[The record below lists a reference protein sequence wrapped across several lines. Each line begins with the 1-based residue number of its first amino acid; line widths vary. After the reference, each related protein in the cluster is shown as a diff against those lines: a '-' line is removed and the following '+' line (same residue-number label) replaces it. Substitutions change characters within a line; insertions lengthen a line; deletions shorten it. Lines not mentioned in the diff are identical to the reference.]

1 MRSARGIG
9 SVYQPTYVDKQT
21 RERKKSA
28 VWWISYYHKGKKCRE
43 SSRDDRIDPETSKVV
58 NEGTSHAAAV
68 KLLKKRLGE
77 VAQGRPAGRDVE
89 RTTFGELAGMLVA
102 DYKANGRR
110 SLERIE
116 GALSHL
122 RAYFE
127 DECRA
132 MDITSDRI
140 TAYQASR
147 LDAGAAAATIN
158 RELAAL
164 KRALKLAE
172 IAGKLA
178 ARPHVSMLHEAN
190 RRKGFFEA
198 EEFRAVLAELPVTDA
213 EVEAFRA
220 RRRNEGLTSAKIN
233 HELGMVKL
241 AAADIRPVLEV
252 AYTTGWRIASEILT
266 RQKHHVDLEAG
277 WLRLDPGE
285 SKNGEGRMFP
295 LTPELRATLGRQL
308 ERTRAI
314 EKETGQIIPWLFHRE
329 GRPVG
334 SFRKVWMSACERA
347 GLAGKIPHDFRR
359 TAVRNLERA
368 GVPRSAAMAMVGHR
382 TQSIYS
388 RYAIADETMLKDG
401 AVRLAALH
409 AADAQRPAKVIP
421 LRSTGG

>member
-9 SVYQPTYVDKQT
+9 SVYQPSYVDKQT

-43 SSRDDRIDPETSKVV
+43 SSRDDRIDDTGKIA

-89 RTTFGELAGMLVA
+89 RTTFGELAEMLVA

-110 SLERIE
+110 SLGRIE

-122 RAYFE
+122 RAYFQ
-127 DECRA
+127 DDCRA

-140 TAYQASR
+140 TAYKAYR
-147 LDAGAAAATIN
+147 LDSGAAAATIN

-164 KRALKLAE
+164 KRSLKLAE

-178 ARPHVSMLHEAN
+178 ARPHVAMLHEAN

-198 EEFRAVLAELPVTDA
+198 EEFRAVLAELPITDV
-213 EVEAFRA
+213 EVDAFRA
-220 RRRNEGLTSAKIN
+220 RRQHEGLSPAKIN

-252 AYTTGWRIASEILT
+252 AYITGWRITSEILT

-295 LTPELRATLGRQL
+295 LTPELRGTLAAQL
-308 ERTRAI
+308 ERTRAF

-329 GRPVG
+329 GKPVG

-401 AVRLAALH
+401 AARLAALH
-409 AADAQRPAKVIP
+409 AADAQRPAKVVP
-421 LRSTGG
+421 LRATAT

>member
-1 MRSARGIG
+1 M
-9 SVYQPTYVDKQT
+9 
-21 RERKKSA
+21 
-28 VWWISYYHKGKKCRE
+28 
-43 SSRDDRIDPETSKVV
+43 
-58 NEGTSHAAAV
+58 

-89 RTTFGELAGMLVA
+89 RTTFGEVAEMLTA

-110 SLERIE
+110 SLDRIE

-122 RAYFE
+122 RGYFG
-127 DECRA
+127 DDCRA
-132 MDITSDRI
+132 MEITSDRI
-140 TAYQASR
+140 TAYKASR
-147 LDAGAAAATIN
+147 LEKGAAAATIN

-220 RRRNEGLTSAKIN
+220 RRRHEGLSPAKIN

-241 AAADIRPVLEV
+241 AAADVRPVLEV
-252 AYTTGWRIASEILT
+252 AYITGWRITSEILS

-295 LTPELRATLGRQL
+295 LTPELLATLAAQL
-308 ERTRAI
+308 DRTRLL

-329 GRPVG
+329 GKPVG

>member
-21 RERKKSA
+21 GERKKSA

-43 SSRDDRIDPETSKVV
+43 TSRDGRIDPETSKVV
-58 NEGTSHAAAV
+58 NEGTSHAAAI

-89 RTTFGELAGMLVA
+89 RTTFGEVAEMLVA

-110 SLERIE
+110 SVDRIE

-122 RAYFE
+122 RGYFG
-127 DECRA
+127 DDCRA

-140 TAYQASR
+140 TAYKASR
-147 LDAGAAAATIN
+147 LEKGAAAATIN

-178 ARPHVSMLHEAN
+178 ARPHVSMLHESN

-198 EEFRAVLAELPVTDA
+198 EEFRAVLAELPITDL

-220 RRRNEGLTSAKIN
+220 RRRRDGLTPAKIN

-252 AYTTGWRIASEILT
+252 AYVTGWRITSEILT

-295 LTPELRATLGRQL
+295 LTPELRATLAAQL
-308 ERTRAI
+308 ERTRI
-314 EKETGQIIPWLFHRE
+314 FEKETGQIVPWLFHRE
-329 GRPVG
+329 GKPVG

-388 RYAIADETMLKDG
+388 RYAIADEGMLKDG
-401 AVRLAALH
+401 AAKLAALH